1 MTKRLLTFIVAA
13 LLLLSLAGVT
23 GARVRPVQDRAPA
36 AGAGADDTGE
46 GQTDE
51 GSEFKPVEGALKMSD
66 LVGTW
71 EKAGVSSY
79 GYRDRVTNDYRSG
92 HGSAQ
97 MHEVRADGSFD
108 YTNYATIS
116 LYDCKT
122 ELFTSMKGRAKL
134 SGARVTFQYVS
145 GTVKG
150 KDSCKATGFNRPAQI
165 DSRTFRLES
174 DGEQLRLCE
183 VGAESPACLYKAKE

>member
-1 MTKRLLTFIVAA
+1 MTKRLLTSIAAA
-13 LLLLSLAGVT
+13 LMLLSI
-23 GARVRPVQDRAPA
+23 ARVTEARVPPLQDRAPA
-36 AGAGADDTGE
+36 ASAEADDAGE
-46 GQTDE
+46 GKTVD
-51 GSEFKPVEGALKMSD
+51 GSDFRPVEGAVRMSD

-97 MHEVRADGSFD
+97 THEVKANGSFD

-116 LYDCKT
+116 LYDCTT
-122 ELFTSMKGRAKL
+122 ELFTSMKGRVRL
-134 SGARVTFQYVS
+134 SGARVTFEYVS

-150 KDSCKATGFNRPAQI
+150 KDSCKATGFNKPAQVN
-165 DSRTFRLES
+165 SRTFRVES
-174 DGEQLRLCE
+174 DGERLRLCD
-183 VGAESPACLYKAKE
+183 VDAESPSCLYRAKE